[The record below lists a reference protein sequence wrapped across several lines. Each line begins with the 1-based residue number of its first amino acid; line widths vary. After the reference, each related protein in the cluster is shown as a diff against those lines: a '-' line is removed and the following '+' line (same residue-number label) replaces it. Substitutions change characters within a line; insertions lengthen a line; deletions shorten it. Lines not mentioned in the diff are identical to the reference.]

1 MAEQMI
7 QKQNSNWLLP
17 AVLSTTAGA
26 TDVIS
31 FLALGGL
38 FTAYITG
45 NLVILAAHNITDKFG
60 QIGPLLSVP
69 MFVGVLGL
77 VTFAFTFCEMS
88 IFECLR

>member
-17 AVLSTTAGA
+17 GMLSTTAGA

-38 FTAYITG
+38 LTANITG
-45 NLVILAAHNITDKFG
+45 NLAILAAHNMTDKFG
-60 QIGPLLSVP
+60 QIRPFFPCGCLLESSV
-69 MFVGVLGL
+69 
-77 VTFAFTFCEMS
+77 S
-88 IFECLR
+88 